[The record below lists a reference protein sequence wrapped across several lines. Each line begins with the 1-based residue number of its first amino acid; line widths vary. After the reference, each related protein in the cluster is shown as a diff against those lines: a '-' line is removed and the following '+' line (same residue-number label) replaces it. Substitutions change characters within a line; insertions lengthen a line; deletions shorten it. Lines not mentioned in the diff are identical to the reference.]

1 MKSTFSKISFS
12 LLALLVLFSTMSFTV
27 GTHYCGNILIDKAI
41 LSQAESCSMHQEM
54 PQEEKSDC
62 CDDEVEI
69 IKGQDNIQ
77 FSKVEF
83 NLDIPMEFAIFSFI
97 HFSSPDFFARETT
110 STEVYDPPQYYRDFQ
125 ILHQVFL
132 I

>member
-1 MKSTFSKISFS
+1 
-12 LLALLVLFSTMSFTV
+12 MSFTV

-41 LSQAESCSMHQEM
+41 FSQAQTCEMHQEM
-54 PQEEKSDC
+54 PSEEESEC

-69 IKGQDNIQ
+69 IEGQDILQ
-77 FSKVEF
+77 FSKAEF
-83 NLDIPMEFAIFSFI
+83 DLDIPMELAIFSFI
-97 HFSSPDFFARETT
+97 HFSSPDVFASKTA
-110 STEVYDPPQYYRDFQ
+110 STEVYDPPQYHRDFQ

>member
-1 MKSTFSKISFS
+1 MKSIISKIASS
-12 LLALLVLFSTMSFTV
+12 LLALLVLASTMSFTV

-41 LSQAESCSMHQEM
+41 LSQAETCTMHQEM
-54 PQEEKSDC
+54 PSEEKSEC

-69 IKGQDNIQ
+69 IKGQDNLQ
-77 FSKVEF
+77 FSKTEF
-83 NLDIPMEFAIFSFI
+83 DCDTPMELAIFSFI
-97 HFSSPDFFARETT
+97 HFKAPDFTSRDST
-110 STEVYDPPQYYRDFQ
+110 STDVYDPPEYHIDFQ